1 MADGYPIHK
10 FPALMPD
17 SMCEGQI
24 ENCADYILELD
35 LQPGESTQ
43 PERFPLDLLMER
55 KAKVGPKLFSL
66 HYHLDT
72 TLADAERYPL
82 KLADLVVLDL
92 DYEVAPEKVVWASK
106 QINKSMPSFGLSGD
120 VVYEPMWISQN
131 YQPYVQKVMH
141 IDPSGRGS
149 DETAVCV
156 SGYLNGYVFVTELL
170 GYEGGYDEGTL
181 KKIVQVAIETDVKLI
196 RFESNF
202 GDAMFGQILLP
213 VMKRMGCQAGIEE
226 YRVTGNKN
234 KRIIDTLE
242 PVMASHRLII
252 DRKAI
257 RQEQTQRQITRITE
271 IRGSLKHDDRVDALA
286 ASVSYWEEAMGVNVD
301 SMIEASEI
309 ARQEAVVDDWMS
321 DERRIM
327 AIAYDRTIGNVEVN
341 GKEFRMQTPK
351 PFRNRLLRKF
361 KR

>member
-1 MADGYPIHK
+1 
-10 FPALMPD
+10 
-17 SMCEGQI
+17 
-24 ENCADYILELD
+24 
-35 LQPGESTQ
+35 
-43 PERFPLDLLMER
+43 MER

-341 GKEFRMQTPK
+341 GKEFRMQTPA